1 MTSPLQTGDL
11 NQTTS
16 QKASTRRSIPAYLQK
31 MNSSEKAANE
41 KIIQS
46 MQKKINYLKNPR
58 FRINR
63 PPVSFQ
69 QEATSQANN
78 SNDPFR
84 VTPEVITFTDYN
96 VNCIYEI
103 PLTIT
108 NASSVLKRVKYMPPA
123 SPQFSVS
130 SIKFPSNEAGIIAPG
145 MSAVAYINFNATALS
160 DFDDELLIVTEESS
174 FKVKLQARRE
184 HPILTLPDV
193 LDCQG
198 CWLGDRVDM
207 AFQFSNKAGEASY
220 KFFCE
225 REEDDKLQ
233 SGDTLKLENF
243 TIYPSEF
250 SIGKGEK
257 LELFVCFTPQ
267 REGLIEEKVIL
278 ACDNNTSK
286 IYTLRAIAN
295 MAELKV
301 TKVNGNLVGNE
312 EFKNLYMTEIQP
324 KFPKTSVLSIKNQ
337 TFVKVNYHWNIQK
350 DSDED
355 VTNHTRY
362 QIEPSKGVF
371 DPDVEIDFKI
381 TFESDKAM
389 PFYKNIS
396 LVIDDVPFEAIR
408 NPPESIKLQA
418 LERKSVQND
427 ENEKVRP
434 SLTYFDFSVIS
445 KILFNKVSLT
455 PAVHFFPAPV
465 LIRNEHQHNFS
476 LQNDSE
482 GPVEYK
488 VRLQN
493 KTSDFVTCRVLNE
506 KVFFFW

>member
-16 QKASTRRSIPAYLQK
+16 QKSSTRRSIPAYLQK

-69 QEATSQANN
+69 QEATSQANS

-108 NASSVLKRVKYMPPA
+108 NASTVLKRVKYMPPA
-123 SPQFSVS
+123 SPEFSVS
-130 SIKFPSNEAGIIAPG
+130 SIKFPSNETGIIAPG

-233 SGDTLKLENF
+233 SGDTLKA
-243 TIYPSEF
+243 S
-250 SIGKGEK
+250 
-257 LELFVCFTPQ
+257 
-267 REGLIEEKVIL
+267 
-278 ACDNNTSK
+278 
-286 IYTLRAIAN
+286 
-295 MAELKV
+295 
-301 TKVNGNLVGNE
+301 
-312 EFKNLYMTEIQP
+312 
-324 KFPKTSVLSIKNQ
+324 
-337 TFVKVNYHWNIQK
+337 
-350 DSDED
+350 
-355 VTNHTRY
+355 
-362 QIEPSKGVF
+362 
-371 DPDVEIDFKI
+371 
-381 TFESDKAM
+381 
-389 PFYKNIS
+389 
-396 LVIDDVPFEAIR
+396 
-408 NPPESIKLQA
+408 
-418 LERKSVQND
+418 
-427 ENEKVRP
+427 
-434 SLTYFDFSVIS
+434 
-445 KILFNKVSLT
+445 
-455 PAVHFFPAPV
+455 
-465 LIRNEHQHNFS
+465 
-476 LQNDSE
+476 
-482 GPVEYK
+482 
-488 VRLQN
+488 
-493 KTSDFVTCRVLNE
+493 
-506 KVFFFW
+506 